1 MYQTAIVEDNER
13 ERETLKAYLER
24 YSDLFSVTVFSS
36 AVDFLTN
43 YVPKYDLVFMD
54 IDMPYLDGMSA
65 AKKLRETDDKVC
77 IIFVTN
83 LAKFAIKGYEVSAFD
98 FIVKPVAYSN
108 FALKMDRVMN
118 HFAAKT
124 EKEVLIRTEG
134 NLVRVSVSNICYAEI
149 TNHKIVYHTVEKE
162 IVSYGT
168 LKSVEELLDDALF
181 VRCNKCY
188 LVNLRFVSAIEGSF
202 AIVGKDK
209 LLISYPRKASFEKAL
224 ADYLCGQR

>member
-1 MYQTAIVEDNER
+1 MIHTAIVEDDKSER
-13 ERETLKAYLER
+13 EVLKGYLER
-24 YSDLFSVTVFSS
+24 YSDLFDVALFSS

-65 AKKLRETDDKVC
+65 AKKLREADERVC
-77 IIFVTN
+77 LIFVTN

-124 EKEVLIRTEG
+124 EREVLVRTEG
-134 NLVRVSVSNICYAEI
+134 NLVRVSLSNICYAEVM
-149 TNHKIVYHTVEKE
+149 NHKIIYHTVEKD

-168 LKSVEELLDDALF
+168 LKSVEELLDDSLF

-202 AIVGKDK
+202 AIVGKDR
-209 LLISYPRKASFEKAL
+209 LLISYPRKASFEQAL
-224 ADYLCGQR
+224 ADYLCSQR

>member
-24 YSDLFSVTVFSS
+24 YSDLFSVSVFSS

-168 LKSVEELLDDALF
+168 LKSVEELLNDPLF

-209 LLISYPRKASFEKAL
+209 LLISYPRRASFEKAL